1 MTFPDDALP
10 SAGVRANH
18 LATPTHH
25 QANALDEAS
34 AEQHGR
40 DDRNAG
46 RPGFPFANEAIRAE
60 CEGAAVGTKTHLL
73 QAYSRGWHQEN
84 SRIAEQELIDQGFYG
99 GLGQTQKSHP
109 QTDA

>member
-10 SAGVRANH
+10 
-18 LATPTHH
+18 
-25 QANALDEAS
+25 LDEAS

-46 RPGFPFANEAIRAE
+46 RPGFPFANAAIRAE

-84 SRIAEQELIDQGFYG
+84 SRIAEQELPGA
-99 GLGQTQKSHP
+99 TPTSWSC
-109 QTDA
+109 